1 MIELRNCNKTYK
13 MGEIYVPALKDVT
26 LKIEDGEFIAIMGP
40 SGSGKS
46 TLLNV
51 LGCLDI
57 LTSGQYLIDGID
69 ISEFT
74 DSQLAQI
81 RNEKIG
87 FVFQSYNLLP
97 RLTAMSN
104 VELPLIYSGDH
115 NDRHAKALNS
125 LKMVNLDERAKHR
138 PKELSGGEQQRVAI
152 ARALANEPSI
162 ILADE
167 PTGNLDSKSGQEIM
181 SILTKLHNK
190 GITIIMVT
198 HDNTV
203 ASYAHRIIR
212 LKDGEIVEDQKTSVD
227 TETKKVS
234 VLSHNDKKKRRF
246 TIAELRESVIMSV
259 SSIFSNKLRS
269 FLTMLGIIVGVSAV
283 ITMIA
288 IGQGASVQ
296 ITQRIKQMG
305 ANLLMVRPG
314 AAEHGGVRSSAGSR
328 TSLTYEDAQ
337 AIASDAQFVDKVDA
351 NFSRNGQVVYGN
363 KNTNTS
369 INGVTSNFPA
379 VRNFPVERGVF
390 ITEDDNQ
397 FMRRVAVLGKT
408 VVTNLFGAP
417 STKPLATYD
426 NEDPIGQYIKINRNI
441 FQVIGVMSTKGSA
454 GGFRDEDDV
463 IFIPLKTA
471 QKRLFGVD
479 YVSTINIAA
488 KSQDVMDKATSEIT
502 DLLRDKHNIRQEQED
517 DFNIRSQAE
526 ILTTVQD
533 TSKTFTILLASIAI
547 ISLLV
552 GGIGIMNI
560 MFVSVTER
568 TREIGIRKAIGAQ
581 KWDILGQFL
590 IESVIVSLSGGII
603 GIAFGILASKLTSQ
617 FAGWPTVITPVAVL
631 LSFSFAVIVG
641 LTFGFYPARKAAML
655 NPIEALRYE

>member
-13 MGEIYVPALKDVT
+13 MGEIYVPALKDAS
-26 LKIEDGEFIAIMGP
+26 LKIEDGEFIAVMGP

-51 LGCLDI
+51 LGCLDV

-69 ISEFT
+69 ISEFS

-87 FVFQSYNLLP
+87 FIFQSYNLLS
-97 RLTAMSN
+97 RLNALSN
-104 VELPLIYSGDH
+104 VELALIYSGDH
-115 NDRHAKALNS
+115 NDRRKKAINS
-125 LKMVNLDERAKHR
+125 LRMVNLEERAKHR

-167 PTGNLDSKSGQEIM
+167 PTGNLDSKSGKEIM
-181 SILTKLHNK
+181 SILTELHNK

-198 HDNTV
+198 HDNSV
-203 ASYAHRIIR
+203 AASAQRIIR
-212 LKDGEIVEDQKTSVD
+212 LKDGEIIEDQRKIEIEGRTQNKSL
-227 TETKKVS
+227 TQ
-234 VLSHNDKKKRRF
+234 NIKKKRRF
-246 TIAELRESVIMSV
+246 TIAEIRESAIMSV

-269 FLTMLGIIVGVSAV
+269 FLTMLGIIVGVAAV
-283 ITMIA
+283 IAMIA

-314 AAEHGGVRSSAGSR
+314 AAEFGGVRSAAGSR
-328 TSLTYEDAQ
+328 TSLTYDDAQ

-363 KNTNTS
+363 KNTNTT
-369 INGVTSNFPA
+369 INGVTSNFPE
-379 VRNFPVERGVF
+379 VRNFPVDRGTF
-390 ITEDDNQ
+390 ITEDDNI

-408 VVTNLFGAP
+408 VVTNLFG
-417 STKPLATYD
+417 
-426 NEDPIGQYIKINRNI
+426 NEDPIGQYIKINRII
-441 FQVIGVMSTKGSA
+441 FQVIGVMSTKGST

-479 YVSTINIAA
+479 YVSTINIEA

-502 DLLRDKHNIRQEQED
+502 DLLRDKHNIRQGQDD

-590 IESVIVSLSGGII
+590 IESVIVSLSGGVI
-603 GIAFGILASKLTSQ
+603 GIVIGILASKLTSQ
-617 FAGWPTVITPVAVL
+617 FAGWPTVITPVAVV

-641 LTFGFYPARKAAML
+641 LTFGFYPARKAALL
-655 NPIEALRYE
+655 NPIDALRYE

>member
-1 MIELRNCNKTYK
+1 
-13 MGEIYVPALKDVT
+13 MGEIYVPALKDAS
-26 LKIEDGEFIAIMGP
+26 LKIEDGEFIAVMGP

-51 LGCLDI
+51 LGCLDV

-69 ISEFT
+69 ISEFS

-87 FVFQSYNLLP
+87 FIFQSYNLLS
-97 RLTAMSN
+97 RLNALSN
-104 VELPLIYSGDH
+104 VELALIYSGDH
-115 NDRHAKALNS
+115 NDRRKKAINS
-125 LKMVNLDERAKHR
+125 LRMVNLEERAKHR

-167 PTGNLDSKSGQEIM
+167 PTGNLDSKSGKEIM
-181 SILTKLHNK
+181 SILTELHNK

-198 HDNTV
+198 HDNSV
-203 ASYAHRIIR
+203 AASAQRIIR
-212 LKDGEIVEDQKTSVD
+212 LKDGEIIEDQRKIEIEGRTQNKSL
-227 TETKKVS
+227 TQ
-234 VLSHNDKKKRRF
+234 NIKKKRRF
-246 TIAELRESVIMSV
+246 TIAEIRESAIMSV

-269 FLTMLGIIVGVSAV
+269 FLTMLGIIVGVAAV
-283 ITMIA
+283 IAMIA

-314 AAEHGGVRSSAGSR
+314 AAEFGGVRSAAGSR
-328 TSLTYEDAQ
+328 TSLTYDDAQ

-363 KNTNTS
+363 KNTNTT
-369 INGVTSNFPA
+369 INGVTSNFPE
-379 VRNFPVERGVF
+379 VRNFPVDRGTF
-390 ITEDDNQ
+390 ITEDDNI

-408 VVTNLFGAP
+408 VVTNLFG
-417 STKPLATYD
+417 
-426 NEDPIGQYIKINRNI
+426 NEDPIGQYIKINRII
-441 FQVIGVMSTKGSA
+441 FQVIGVMSTKGST

-479 YVSTINIAA
+479 YVSTINIEA

-502 DLLRDKHNIRQEQED
+502 DLLRDKHNIRQGQDD

-590 IESVIVSLSGGII
+590 IESVIVSLSGGLI
-603 GIAFGILASKLTSQ
+603 GIVIGILASKLTSQ
-617 FAGWPTVITPVAVL
+617 FAGWPTVITPVAVV

-641 LTFGFYPARKAAML
+641 LTFGFYPARKAALL
-655 NPIEALRYE
+655 NPIDALRYE

>member
-1 MIELRNCNKTYK
+1 
-13 MGEIYVPALKDVT
+13 MGEIYVPALKDAS
-26 LKIEDGEFIAIMGP
+26 LKIEDGEFIAVMGP

-51 LGCLDI
+51 LGCLDV

-69 ISEFT
+69 ISEFS

-87 FVFQSYNLLP
+87 FIFQSYNLLS
-97 RLTAMSN
+97 RLNALSN
-104 VELPLIYSGDH
+104 VELALIYSGDH
-115 NDRHAKALNS
+115 NDRRKKAINS
-125 LKMVNLDERAKHR
+125 LRMVNLEERAKHR

-167 PTGNLDSKSGQEIM
+167 PTGNLDSKSGKEIM
-181 SILTKLHNK
+181 SILTELHNK

-198 HDNTV
+198 HDNSV
-203 ASYAHRIIR
+203 AASAQRIIR
-212 LKDGEIVEDQKTSVD
+212 LKDGEIIEDQRKIEIEGRTQNKSL
-227 TETKKVS
+227 TQ
-234 VLSHNDKKKRRF
+234 NIKKKRRF
-246 TIAELRESVIMSV
+246 TIAEIRESAIMSV

-269 FLTMLGIIVGVSAV
+269 FLTMLGIIVGVAAV
-283 ITMIA
+283 IAMIA

-314 AAEHGGVRSSAGSR
+314 AAEFGGVRSAAGSR
-328 TSLTYEDAQ
+328 TSLTYDDAQ

-363 KNTNTS
+363 KNTNTT
-369 INGVTSNFPA
+369 INGVTSNFPE
-379 VRNFPVERGVF
+379 VRNFPVDRGTF
-390 ITEDDNQ
+390 ITEDDNI

-408 VVTNLFGAP
+408 VVTNLFG
-417 STKPLATYD
+417 
-426 NEDPIGQYIKINRNI
+426 NEDPIGQYIKINRII
-441 FQVIGVMSTKGSA
+441 FQVIGVMSTKGST

-479 YVSTINIAA
+479 YVSTINIEA

-502 DLLRDKHNIRQEQED
+502 DLLRDKHNIRQGQDD

-590 IESVIVSLSGGII
+590 IESVIVSLSGGVI
-603 GIAFGILASKLTSQ
+603 GIVIGILASKLTSQ
-617 FAGWPTVITPVAVL
+617 FAGWPTVITPVAVV

-641 LTFGFYPARKAAML
+641 LTFGFYPARKAALL
-655 NPIEALRYE
+655 NPIDALRYE

>member
-1 MIELRNCNKTYK
+1 
-13 MGEIYVPALKDVT
+13 MGDVFVPALKNAT

-57 LTSGQYLIDGID
+57 LTNGQYLIDGID

-97 RLTAMSN
+97 RMTALSN
-104 VELPLIYSGDH
+104 VELALIYSGDH

-125 LKMVNLDERAKHR
+125 LKTVNLDERAKHR
-138 PKELSGGEQQRVAI
+138 PKEMSGGEQQRVAI

-167 PTGNLDSKSGQEIM
+167 PTGNLDSKSGKEIM
-181 SILTKLHNK
+181 SVLTELHNK

-212 LKDGEIVEDQKTSVD
+212 LKDGEIVEDQKTSEHA
-227 TETKKVS
+227 ETVNIS
-234 VLSHNDKKKRRF
+234 VLTNNNKKKRRF
-246 TIAELRESVIMSV
+246 TIAEIRESAIMSV

-408 VVTNLFGAP
+408 VVTNLFG
-417 STKPLATYD
+417 

-479 YVSTINIAA
+479 YVSTINIEA

-502 DLLRDKHNIRQEQED
+502 DLLRDKHNIRQGQDD

-603 GIAFGILASKLTSQ
+603 GVVLGILASKLTSQ

-641 LTFGFYPARKAAML
+641 LTFGFYPARKAALL
-655 NPIEALRYE
+655 NPIDALRYE